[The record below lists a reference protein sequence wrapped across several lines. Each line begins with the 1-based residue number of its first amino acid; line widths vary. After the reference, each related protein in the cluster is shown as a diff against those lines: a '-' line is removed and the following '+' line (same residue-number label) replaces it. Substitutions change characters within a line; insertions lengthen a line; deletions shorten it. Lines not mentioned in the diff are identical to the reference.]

1 MESRI
6 SMTNTLHNKDVIIQQ
21 LLFDKDQL
29 SMDLA
34 KMTRKCD
41 VQKEDIH
48 HLVTALDQEIQM
60 NSKLLAQIQRLM
72 AKLGSHKEELQKT
85 KSLYDEA
92 NKLKA
97 LILDLDFDQDN
108 SDSDDQ
114 QSPSLLDSSAICYV
128 SDPEC
133 NIQEIHQPTGDGK
146 AKDVDIEHTTDTKEP
161 EQIQKEPKRKSSGW
175 FGRSSSKKRKKKKGN
190 SELKTLA
197 ESLAAEVADKEA
209 QIIHLNKVKQIL
221 ANRVQELED
230 MYKEKETEAFVLDKR
245 LSVEM
250 TDDTRRLSVS
260 DHEITEDVVDI
271 EIESGSIGLVVS

>member
-1 MESRI
+1 MPLGRPLISKYI

-29 SMDLA
+29 SLDLA

-60 NSKLLAQIQRLM
+60 NGKLLAQIQRLM
-72 AKLGSHKEELQKT
+72 AKFTSHKGELQKR

-92 NKLKA
+92 NKLEA
-97 LILDLDFDQDN
+97 LVLNLDFDQNN

-114 QSPSLLDSSAICYV
+114 KSPSLLDFPATSHV

-133 NIQEIHQPTGDGK
+133 NINGTAKNGHAEQPTGTN
-146 AKDVDIEHTTDTKEP
+146 ET
-161 EQIQKEPKRKSSGW
+161 EQIQKEPKRQSSGW

-250 TDDTRRLSVS
+250 TDDTRRISVS
-260 DHEITEDVVDI
+260 DHEMTEDVVDI